1 MYFCKD
7 FDFFLI
13 YACVFLLIDV
23 PLYNGDISKN
33 IISANIC
40 HYNINFKAKSPR
52 SQAPSLLFTQLF
64 RL

>member
-23 PLYNGDISKN
+23 PLYNGGIRKN
-33 IISANIC
+33 IISADIL
-40 HYNINFKAKSPR
+40 HYNINFKPKSPR

>member
-1 MYFCKD
+1 MYFCKY

-23 PLYNGDISKN
+23 LLYSGDIRKN
-33 IISANIC
+33 IISDDIFD
-40 HYNINFKAKSPR
+40 YNISYKPKSPR

>member
-7 FDFFLI
+7 FYAFKI
-13 YACVFLLIDV
+13 SACVFLLIDIG
-23 PLYNGDISKN
+23 LYNGDISKN
-33 IISANIC
+33 IINVNIS
-40 HYNINFKAKSPR
+40 HYNINFKPKSPR